1 LAARQATRRGSG
13 DLREGRDNGVR
24 AMPAVPVA
32 ATGEPRI
39 ARHIVP
45 ATAATQAANEGKPM
59 NWIIRPARWL
69 YALFYTYVGA
79 SWFSYRLFGTSWP
92 EHQETPAAKALTT
105 ALTDSGIV
113 DPLIASVCLVGG
125 ACLFFRRTAP
135 LGIAILAPLVTG
147 IFIFHAFLN
156 QNLGWGAFHLGY
168 LLVLAWCHRS
178 AFRPL
183 WRHGRPG
190 T

>member
-1 LAARQATRRGSG
+1 
-13 DLREGRDNGVR
+13 
-24 AMPAVPVA
+24 
-32 ATGEPRI
+32 
-39 ARHIVP
+39 
-45 ATAATQAANEGKPM
+45 M
-59 NWIIRPARWL
+59 NWIIRLARWL
-69 YALFYTYVGA
+69 YALFYAYVGA

-92 EHQETPAAKALTT
+92 EHKETPAAKALTT

-113 DPLIASVCLVGG
+113 DPFIASACLVGG

-147 IFIFHAFLN
+147 IFLFHAFLN
-156 QNLGWGAFHLGY
+156 QNLAWGGFHLGC

-183 WRHGRPG
+183 WNHGRSPRG
-190 T
+190 